1 MTDSGQPPGTPPDLP
16 TPGVPPWAPT
26 QQDSASADAPRP
38 AAHPPAQA
46 TPVSP
51 AQAPASPAPYVSDV
65 SATMRLIPV
74 PPPSTPPPPIPVMI
88 ATPPAA
94 GERYIGKYRVKG
106 ELGRGGMGTVYLAEQ
121 PGLGR
126 EVAIKEL
133 IQSAATDPLA
143 LKRFLQE
150 AQVMARTSHPN
161 LVQVHDLELSGE
173 ANYIVLEFVR
183 GKSLRDWLNRGP
195 IPPPQVFAVMHGV
208 LQALDYAHKHAIVH
222 RDMKPEN
229 VLLSDDGMV
238 KVADFGIARLT
249 DDTGVGGTA
258 TKTGTTV
265 GTPQYMSPEQVAS
278 SKVDGRSDLY
288 SAGIMFYE
296 LVAGQA
302 PFTAN
307 ESDGPFTLMAKHVQ
321 APPKPPSVHRPGLD
335 PALEECILKSISKRP
350 EDRFQTGQEFDDA
363 VSRIGDRLFP
373 GWQRSLEPGADL
385 SRMVPGSN
393 PPPAVLP
400 ATPIGIAIQQPTM
413 AVPPQ
418 AAYNPAPPVKPV
430 VKQSAG
436 CMGVIAT
443 LSVAAVAVVL
453 AAAYLH

>member
-1 MTDSGQPPGTPPDLP
+1 MTDSGQPPG
-16 TPGVPPWAPT
+16 VPPWAPV
-26 QQDSASADAPRP
+26 QQDAESPPPQQAAS
-38 AAHPPAQA
+38 PPAYAAQQPVAA
-46 TPVSP
+46 TPLSP
-51 AQAPASPAPYVSDV
+51 QPPLQPPLVSDV

-74 PPPSTPPPPIPVMI
+74 PPPSTPPPPIPAII
-88 ATPPAA
+88 AAPPPAA
-94 GERYIGKYRVKG
+94 DRYIGKYRVKG

-133 IQSAATDPLA
+133 IQSAATDPVA

-161 LVQVHDLELSGE
+161 LVQVHDLELTSE

-183 GKSLRDWLNRGP
+183 GQSLRDWLNRGP

-249 DDTGVGGTA
+249 DDTGMGGTA

-296 LVAGQA
+296 LVAGQP
-302 PFTAN
+302 PFTAT
-307 ESDGPFTLMAKHVQ
+307 EADGPFTLMAKHVQ
-321 APPKPPSVHRPGLD
+321 APPKPPSLHRPGLD
-335 PALEECILKSISKRP
+335 PELEVAILKSLSKRP
-350 EDRFQTGQEFDDA
+350 EDRYQTGQEFDDTI
-363 VSRIGDRLFP
+363 SRIADRLFP

-385 SRMVPGSN
+385 SKMVPGAA
-393 PPPAVLP
+393 PRAAIAP
-400 ATPIGIAIQQPTM
+400 ATPIGIPLQQPVL
-413 AVPPQ
+413 AVPP
-418 AAYNPAPPVKPV
+418 APIYNPTPPAKPV
-430 VKQSAG
+430 AKQSAG
-436 CMGVIAT
+436 CMGVLMGTVSLAA
-443 LSVAAVAVVL
+443 LAAVVAAT
-453 AAAYLH
+453 YLH